1 MPKSQPR
8 TDKQRLGQEG
18 RDDNKKQ
25 KVIKALINLGVK
37 TLDQSEWGTAVQL
50 QEKKKIGL

>member
-18 RDDNKKQ
+18 WDDNKKQ